1 MEIEESWIKNFKHQD
16 KQKDDDVIN
25 LNLFYLYVN
34 RYNHLI
40 DVKEGPT
47 YILQSKI
54 FDKSELIHN
63 IKTNSFH
70 NNQKYKLLSM
80 LKYNIDIDINNL
92 DEFINK
98 DQSGKFMSPLSNL
111 ENVNFSKSIKMF
123 NDLNSIF
130 LIFHENVTPRYT
142 KKIMLTSS
150 KRKTKHKRY
159 KD

>member
-1 MEIEESWIKNFKHQD
+1 
-16 KQKDDDVIN
+16 
-25 LNLFYLYVN
+25 
-34 RYNHLI
+34 
-40 DVKEGPT
+40 
-47 YILQSKI
+47 
-54 FDKSELIHN
+54 
-63 IKTNSFH
+63 
-70 NNQKYKLLSM
+70 M

-98 DQSGKFMSPLSNL
+98 DQSGKFMSPLTNL

>member
-16 KQKDDDVIN
+16 KQRDDEVIN
-25 LNLFYLYVN
+25 LTLFYLYVN
-34 RYNHLI
+34 RYNHLV

-70 NNQKYKLLSM
+70 NNQKYKLLSI
-80 LKYNIDIDINNL
+80 LKYNVDIDINNL
-92 DEFINK
+92 DDFIHK
-98 DQSGKFMSPLSNL
+98 DQTGKFMSPLKNL
-111 ENVNFSKSIKMF
+111 ENITFSKSIKMF

-142 KKIMLTSS
+142 KKITLKPS